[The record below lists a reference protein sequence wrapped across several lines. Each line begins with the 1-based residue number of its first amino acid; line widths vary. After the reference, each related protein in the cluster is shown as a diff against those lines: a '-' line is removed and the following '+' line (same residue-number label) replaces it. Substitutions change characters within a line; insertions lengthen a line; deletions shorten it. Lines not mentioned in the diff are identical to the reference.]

1 MELAKEDNNDKKIN
15 EQMQKTIKEK
25 NDEIERLKA
34 SNKTASTNY
43 ETIKKSYDSLN
54 LSNQQLTNENK
65 KIAQEK
71 SILQQNLLQKDK
83 QISQI
88 SPTKTNYLVRP
99 YESDNGKVT
108 AL

>member
-1 MELAKEDNNDKKIN
+1 MAELTKEISALSEERDNLNYKIINMEFAKEDNNDKQLN

-71 SILQQNLLQKDK
+71 SIL
-83 QISQI
+83 
-88 SPTKTNYLVRP
+88 
-99 YESDNGKVT
+99 
-108 AL
+108 

>member
-1 MELAKEDNNDKKIN
+1 MAELTKEISALSEERDNLNYKIINMELAKEDNNDKKIN

-71 SILQQNLLQKDK
+71 SIL
-83 QISQI
+83 
-88 SPTKTNYLVRP
+88 
-99 YESDNGKVT
+99 
-108 AL
+108 